1 MAKLLVNFYQWE
13 IEKTKGLQ
21 SLTLYRIGADCPLL
35 LILVKYIL
43 NTVKYMV
50 FYLLHT

>member
-21 SLTLYRIGADCPLL
+21 SLNCKPLA
-35 LILVKYIL
+35 
-43 NTVKYMV
+43 YMV
-50 FYLLHT
+50 RHTKITLSIKLEYL